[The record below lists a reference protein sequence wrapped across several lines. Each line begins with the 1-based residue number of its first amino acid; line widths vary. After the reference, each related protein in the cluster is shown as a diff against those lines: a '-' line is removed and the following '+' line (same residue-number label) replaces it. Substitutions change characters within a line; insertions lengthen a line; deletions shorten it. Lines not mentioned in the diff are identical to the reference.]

1 METVF
6 GLCFELNCQFF
17 ICDYSFKK
25 GRKRVQKLS
34 SLTDHVDALASLI
47 HEKRAG
53 GGRLIVAIAGAPG
66 SGKSTLAKEVARRI
80 SLQKCPCIV
89 VPMDGFHLDNAI
101 LEDLNLMARKGA
113 PETFD
118 VGGFTRIIKAIKSGV
133 DVYAPLFDRPRDL
146 SIAGAMHVSADLHVV
161 IVEGNYLMFDADG
174 WRDLA
179 PLWDITARLDVPLP
193 ELRARLI
200 QRWLSLN
207 HSRLVATRRAE
218 GNDIPN
224 AQAVIDFALPC
235 DLTLDGQPRS

>member
-6 GLCFELNCQFF
+6 GLCFELNCRFF

-25 GRKRVQKLS
+25 GRERAQKLS

-47 HEKRAG
+47 HEKRAE

-101 LEDLNLMARKGA
+101 LEDLNLIARKGA

-118 VGGFTRIIKAIKSGV
+118 
-133 DVYAPLFDRPRDL
+133 
-146 SIAGAMHVSADLHVV
+146 
-161 IVEGNYLMFDADG
+161 
-174 WRDLA
+174 
-179 PLWDITARLDVPLP
+179 
-193 ELRARLI
+193 
-200 QRWLSLN
+200 
-207 HSRLVATRRAE
+207 
-218 GNDIPN
+218 
-224 AQAVIDFALPC
+224 
-235 DLTLDGQPRS
+235 